1 MPFQA
6 VVNDYLQGDYLP
18 QEAVRLS
25 YFGWDKQKTRGCVCD
40 PEYGDV
46 DCSKRMCPYGTD
58 VMDNRED
65 LSVQAKYQVQ
75 KFKFVTRPSSFRNTP
90 GAQRRVLGTAD
101 DDATNIQSQTFAL
114 TFKSKLNET
123 FTTRPIAIQTKNNGA
138 IDHEEFHT
146 FIISVQN
153 ALMSLPNQVID
164 KIEVHGAVDTLVD
177 YSADAGS
184 TFLPDNVAGIDQFNG
199 VDNNANII
207 YLNISFIGENTQGTQ
222 HLLTVK
228 DIVCADGCTPQLT
241 GLELAVNTQNSTEIQ
256 ASDFNSFECGRRG
269 KCDYTT
275 GICGCFS
282 GFTGLSC
289 GTINAL
295 V

>member
-6 VVNDYLQGDYLP
+6 VVNDYLEGTYLP

-40 PEYGDV
+40 PEYADV

-58 VMDNRED
+58 VMDNRDDMSE
-65 LSVQAKYQVQ
+65 QAKYQVQ
-75 KFKFVTRPSSFRNTP
+75 KFKFVTRPYSNRND
-90 GAQRRVLGTAD
+90 GTATETTKGD
-101 DDATNIQSQTFAL
+101 DETNIQSQTFAL

-123 FTTRPIAIQTKNNGA
+123 FTTKPIAIRTKNNVLA
-138 IDHEEFHT
+138 DQEFHD
-146 FIISVQN
+146 FIISVQE

-164 KIEVHGAVDTLVD
+164 KVEVHGAVDTLVG
-177 YSADAGS
+177 YSTDAGS
-184 TFLPDNVAGIDQFNG
+184 PFTPDEGTDFDG
-199 VDNNANII
+199 SGSNANVI
-207 YLNISFIGENTQGTQ
+207 YLNITFVGEHTQGPQ

-228 DIVCADGCTPQLT
+228 DIVCGDGCTPQLT

-256 ASDFNSFECGRRG
+256 LSDYNSFECGRRG
-269 KCDYTT
+269 KCDYTS
-275 GICGCFS
+275 GICSCFS
-282 GFTGLSC
+282 GFTGLAC

>member
-1 MPFQA
+1 
-6 VVNDYLQGDYLP
+6 VNDYLQGTYLP
-18 QEAVRLS
+18 QDAVRLS

-58 VMDNRED
+58 VMDNRD
-65 LSVQAKYQVQ
+65 DMSNQAKFQVQ
-75 KFKFVTRPSSFRNTP
+75 KFKFVTRPYSSRNVATSTSDN
-90 GAQRRVLGTAD
+90 V
-101 DDATNIQSQTFAL
+101 TNIEHQTFAL
-114 TFKSKLNET
+114 TFKSKLNES
-123 FTTRPIAIQTKNNGA
+123 FTTRPIAIETDHFGA
-138 IDHEEFHT
+138 VQKFNR
-146 FIISVQN
+146 FLLSVQE

-164 KIEVHGAVDTLVD
+164 KVEVHGAVDTLAN
-177 YSADAGS
+177 YGKNI
-184 TFLPDNVAGIDQFNG
+184 FLSDNYTSNG
-199 VDNNANII
+199 ENSYTDSLNGNDLANVI
-207 YLNISFIGENTQGTQ
+207 YLNISFVGEHTQGPQ

-228 DIVCADGCTPQLT
+228 DIVCGDGCTPQLT
-241 GLELAVNTQNSTEIQ
+241 GLELAYNTQNSTEIQ
-256 ASDFNSFECGRRG
+256 LSDFNSFECGRRG